1 MNVKPIAKNIVKHMY
16 KQGLSTNA
24 FSIKSGISKAC
35 IVKVSNGTVTNVRP
49 KTAKAIADTLGV
61 DFDELFIIQ

>member
-16 KQGLSTNA
+16 KQGLSINA

-35 IVKVSNGTVTNVRP
+35 IVKVSSGTAANVRP
-49 KTAKAIADTLGV
+49 RWIIRMKMINNLLTDQ
-61 DFDELFIIQ
+61 FLF